1 MIGLEQLLIYQIF
14 KMLELCRY
22 FISLLISLAMFFLIF
37 LPVFFV
43 NPINSHAKSQPN
55 LHINSNSLTID
66 QTTQKAQ
73 FTGDV
78 IVLFDNMILKTSLLE
93 IIYKIV
99 GKERTID
106 YIIIPTKLTAIREK
120 TQETVIADSAEY
132 SMSKKQLVLLGN
144 IIMQKQ
150 DNIIKTNK
158 LVYHTDLQSIEK
170 K

>member
-14 KMLELCRY
+14 KMSAPWIYIITLLVF
-22 FISLLISLAMFFLIF
+22 FIS
-37 LPVFFV
+37 PVK
-43 NPINSHAKSQPN
+43 SYGKSQPK

-66 QTTQKAQ
+66 QTRQKAQ

-78 IVLFDNMILKTSLLE
+78 IVLFDNMVLKTNLLE
-93 IIYKIV
+93 VIYKVV
-99 GKERTID
+99 GNEKTID

-120 TQETVIADSAEY
+120 SQETVIADSAEY
-132 SMSKKQLVLLGN
+132 SMTKKELVLSGN
-144 IIMQKQ
+144 IILQKQ